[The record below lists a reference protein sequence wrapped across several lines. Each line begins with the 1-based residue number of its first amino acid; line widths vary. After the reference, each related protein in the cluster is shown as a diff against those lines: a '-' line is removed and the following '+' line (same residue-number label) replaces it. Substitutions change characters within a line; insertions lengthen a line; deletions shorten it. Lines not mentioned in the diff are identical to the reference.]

1 MACCTSSIAGGCIGG
16 LNLPALARYRTAPDN
31 PDAMPRPPGAYCR
44 VLGPVQVTLA
54 GADAPP
60 ELLWRKHV
68 ALLVYLARSPR
79 RRRTRE
85 HLVGLLWSERDEK
98 PARHSL
104 SEALRVFRRVLGD
117 DQVQAD
123 VDQIGLGADGVT
135 LDCDRFAELYAHGD
149 WPGAAALVEGDFLE
163 GLSIPDASQFEDWL
177 GGERVRWR
185 AQSVDALVRHADG
198 LLAQGD
204 AAAAA
209 TAALR
214 ARGVDRAS
222 EPAAR
227 AAMRALALAGDRAA
241 ALRVADDVAGVLADQ
256 VGTAPGPET
265 VRLIDRIREARVGR
279 RVLAAP
285 PAARPRPVLC
295 GRGSE
300 LAALAAAWER
310 AKSGR
315 GQVIIVEGEPG
326 EGKSRLIEE
335 LVARARLDDAAVAAA
350 RAVAVDQRKDWS
362 AVAGLLAAGLADA
375 PGIAGAPPDALA
387 ALVGLAPDLAVRFR
401 HTDAALPVGEGVR
414 DAVLAAAQE
423 RPVLLALD
431 DAHWI
436 DAATLESLPGLARDA
451 ARRPVL
457 LLFGLARGAPE
468 SGRLGAVRARV
479 GRELEG
485 EVIRLGRLD
494 PAALHALVAW
504 ALPAYAA
511 PDAQR
516 LARRVEQDTAG
527 IPLLAIALLEAVAD
541 GLKLAPDAP
550 AWPAPKRTLVDSLPN
565 DLPPA
570 VVGMVCLRFRRL
582 PAAAQQLLGAA
593 AALGERVDVGQL
605 ATATRLERTA
615 VEPALDLLE
624 WERWLAADARGY
636 VFTAPIVRS
645 ILLQEM
651 VTPGQAKRYR
661 ENRST

>member
-1 MACCTSSIAGGCIGG
+1 
-16 LNLPALARYRTAPDN
+16 
-31 PDAMPRPPGAYCR
+31 MPRPPGAYCR

-123 VDQIGLGADGVT
+123 VDQIGLGADGVA

-149 WPGAAALVEGDFLE
+149 WPGAAALVQGDFLE

-177 GGERVRWR
+177 AGERIRWR
-185 AQSVDALVRHADG
+185 AQSVDSLVRHADG
-198 LLAQGD
+198 LLTRGD

-214 ARGVDRAS
+214 AQGLDRAS

-227 AAMRALALAGDRAA
+227 AAMRTLALGGDRAA
-241 ALRVADDVAGVLADQ
+241 ALRVADDLTGVLADQ
-256 VGTAPGPET
+256 VGTAPAPET
-265 VRLIDRIREARVGR
+265 ARLIERIREARLGR
-279 RVLAAP
+279 RVAAAP
-285 PAARPRPVLC
+285 AAAAARPRPPLC
-295 GRGSE
+295 GRAAE
-300 LAALAAAWER
+300 LAALVAAWER

-315 GQVIIVEGEPG
+315 GQIVLVEGEPG

-335 LVARARLDDAAVAAA
+335 LVARARLDDATVAVA
-350 RAVAVDQRKDWS
+350 RAVAPDQEKEGS
-362 AVAGLLAAGLADA
+362 AVAGLLAAGLGDA
-375 PGIAGAPPDALA
+375 PGLAGAPAGALA
-387 ALVGLAPDLAVRFR
+387 ALGSLDPEVGARFVGPAPALLLADAVR
-401 HTDAALPVGEGVR
+401 AAVI
-414 DAVLAAAQE
+414 AAAQE
-423 RPVLLALD
+423 RPTLLALD
-431 DAHWI
+431 DAQWI
-436 DAATLESLPGLARDA
+436 DGATLETLPALTRDT

-457 LLFGLARGAPE
+457 LAFGLARGAPGDRRFE
-468 SGRLGAVRARV
+468 ALRASIGRD
-479 GRELEG
+479 LEG

-494 PAALHALVAW
+494 GTALGALVAW
-504 ALPAYAA
+504 ALPAYGPADVA
-511 PDAQR
+511 R
-516 LARRVEQDTAG
+516 LVRRLERDTAG
-527 IPLLAIALLEAVAD
+527 IPLLAVAVLEAVA
-541 GLKLAPDAP
+541 GGHKLAPEAP
-550 AWPAPKRTLVDSLPN
+550 AWPSPKRTLVDSLPN

-570 VVGMVCLRFRRL
+570 VVGVVCMRFRQL
-582 PAAAQQLLGAA
+582 PAAAQQVLGAA
-593 AALGERVDVGQL
+593 AALGERVDTAQL
-605 ATATRLERTA
+605 TTATRLDRIA
-615 VEPALDLLE
+615 VEQSLDLLE

-636 VFTAPIVRS
+636 VFTATIVRS

-661 ENRST
+661 ENRFT

>member
-1 MACCTSSIAGGCIGG
+1 MSRPAGV
-16 LNLPALARYRTAPDN
+16 
-31 PDAMPRPPGAYCR
+31 YCR
-44 VLGPVQVTLA
+44 VLGPVQVTVA

-85 HLVGLLWSERDEK
+85 HLVGLLWSDRDEK
-98 PARHSL
+98 QARHSL
-104 SEALRVFRRVLGD
+104 SEALRVFRRALGD
-117 DQVQAD
+117 DEVQAD
-123 VDQIGLGADGVT
+123 VDQAGLGADGVT
-135 LDCDRFAELYAHGD
+135 LDCDRFAELYARGD

-185 AQSVDALVRHADG
+185 AQSVDALIRYADG
-198 LLAQGD
+198 LLARGD
-204 AAAAA
+204 PAAAA

-214 ARGVDRAS
+214 ARDVDRAS

-285 PAARPRPVLC
+285 PAARPRPLLC

-310 AKSGR
+310 AKSG
-315 GQVIIVEGEPG
+315 
-326 EGKSRLIEE
+326 
-335 LVARARLDDAAVAAA
+335 
-350 RAVAVDQRKDWS
+350 
-362 AVAGLLAAGLADA
+362 
-375 PGIAGAPPDALA
+375 
-387 ALVGLAPDLAVRFR
+387 
-401 HTDAALPVGEGVR
+401 
-414 DAVLAAAQE
+414 
-423 RPVLLALD
+423 
-431 DAHWI
+431 
-436 DAATLESLPGLARDA
+436 LARDA
-451 ARRPVL
+451 TRRPVL

-468 SGRLGAVRARV
+468 SGRLDELRARV

-494 PAALHALVAW
+494 PVALRALVAW

-511 PDAQR
+511 PDADR
-516 LARRVEQDTAG
+516 LARRLENDTAG
-527 IPLLAIALLEAVAD
+527 LPLLAVAMLEAVAS
-541 GLKLAPDAP
+541 GYKLAPDAP
-550 AWPAPKRTLVDSLPN
+550 AWPSPQRTLVDSLPN

-570 VVGMVCLRFRRL
+570 VVGVVCLRFRQL

-645 ILLQEM
+645 IPLRQM
-651 VTPGQAKRYR
+651 VTRGQAKRYR

>member
-1 MACCTSSIAGGCIGG
+1 MSRPAGV
-16 LNLPALARYRTAPDN
+16 
-31 PDAMPRPPGAYCR
+31 YCR
-44 VLGPVQVTLA
+44 VLGPVQVTVA

-85 HLVGLLWSERDEK
+85 HLVGLLWSDRDEK
-98 PARHSL
+98 QARHSL

-123 VDQIGLGADGVT
+123 VDQIGLGADGLT
-135 LDCDRFAELYAHGD
+135 FDCDRFAQLYALGD

-185 AQSVDALVRHADG
+185 AQSVDSLVRHADG
-198 LLAQGD
+198 LLARGD

-241 ALRVADDVAGVLADQ
+241 ALRVADDLAGVLADQ

-285 PAARPRPVLC
+285 PAARPRPLLC

-310 AKSGR
+310 AKS
-315 GQVIIVEGEPG
+315 
-326 EGKSRLIEE
+326 RLIEE
-335 LVARARLDDAAVAAA
+335 LVARARLDHATVAAA

-375 PGIAGAPPDALA
+375 PGI
-387 ALVGLAPDLAVRFR
+387 
-401 HTDAALPVGEGVR
+401 
-414 DAVLAAAQE
+414 
-423 RPVLLALD
+423 
-431 DAHWI
+431 
-436 DAATLESLPGLARDA
+436 
-451 ARRPVL
+451 
-457 LLFGLARGAPE
+457 
-468 SGRLGAVRARV
+468 
-479 GRELEG
+479 
-485 EVIRLGRLD
+485 
-494 PAALHALVAW
+494 
-504 ALPAYAA
+504 
-511 PDAQR
+511 
-516 LARRVEQDTAG
+516 
-527 IPLLAIALLEAVAD
+527 
-541 GLKLAPDAP
+541 
-550 AWPAPKRTLVDSLPN
+550 
-565 DLPPA
+565 
-570 VVGMVCLRFRRL
+570 
-582 PAAAQQLLGAA
+582 
-593 AALGERVDVGQL
+593 
-605 ATATRLERTA
+605 
-615 VEPALDLLE
+615 
-624 WERWLAADARGY
+624 
-636 VFTAPIVRS
+636 
-645 ILLQEM
+645 
-651 VTPGQAKRYR
+651 
-661 ENRST
+661 

>member
-1 MACCTSSIAGGCIGG
+1 MYRRLLCT
-16 LNLPALARYRTAPDN
+16 AL
-31 PDAMPRPPGAYCR
+31 RPIIPGAMSRPAGVYCR
-44 VLGPVQVTLA
+44 VLGPVQVTVA

-85 HLVGLLWSERDEK
+85 HLVGLLWSDRDEK
-98 PARHSL
+98 QARHSL
-104 SEALRVFRRVLGD
+104 SEALRVFRRALGD
-117 DQVQAD
+117 DEVQAD

-135 LDCDRFAELYAHGD
+135 LDCDRFAELYARGD

-185 AQSVDALVRHADG
+185 AQSVDALIRYADG
-198 LLAQGD
+198 LLARGD
-204 AAAAA
+204 PAAAA

-214 ARGVDRAS
+214 ARDVDRAS

-227 AAMRALALAGDRAA
+227 AAMRAPAPAGRRAA
-241 ALRVADDVAGVLADQ
+241 AL
-256 VGTAPGPET
+256 P
-265 VRLIDRIREARVGR
+265 
-279 RVLAAP
+279 
-285 PAARPRPVLC
+285 
-295 GRGSE
+295 
-300 LAALAAAWER
+300 
-310 AKSGR
+310 
-315 GQVIIVEGEPG
+315 
-326 EGKSRLIEE
+326 
-335 LVARARLDDAAVAAA
+335 VAAA
-350 RAVAVDQRKDWS
+350 GAVAVDQRKDWS

-387 ALVGLAPDLAVRFR
+387 ALGSLAPDLAVRFR
-401 HTDAALPVGEGVR
+401 RVDAALPVGEAVR
-414 DAVLAAAQE
+414 DAVVAAAHE
-423 RPVLLALD
+423 RPVLLTLD
-431 DAHWI
+431 DAQWI
-436 DAATLESLPGLARDA
+436 DASTLESLPGLARDA
-451 ARRPVL
+451 TRRPVL

-468 SGRLGAVRARV
+468 SGRLDELRARV

-494 PAALHALVAW
+494 PVALRALVAW

-511 PDAQR
+511 PDADR
-516 LARRVEQDTAG
+516 LARRLENDTAG
-527 IPLLAIALLEAVAD
+527 LPLLAVAMLEAVAS
-541 GLKLAPDAP
+541 GYKLAPDAP
-550 AWPAPKRTLVDSLPN
+550 AWPSPQRTLVDSLPN

-570 VVGMVCLRFRRL
+570 VVGVVCLRFRQL

-651 VTPGQAKRYR
+651 FTPGQAKRYR

>member
-1 MACCTSSIAGGCIGG
+1 
-16 LNLPALARYRTAPDN
+16 
-31 PDAMPRPPGAYCR
+31 
-44 VLGPVQVTLA
+44 
-54 GADAPP
+54 
-60 ELLWRKHV
+60 
-68 ALLVYLARSPR
+68 
-79 RRRTRE
+79 
-85 HLVGLLWSERDEK
+85 
-98 PARHSL
+98 
-104 SEALRVFRRVLGD
+104 
-117 DQVQAD
+117 
-123 VDQIGLGADGVT
+123 
-135 LDCDRFAELYAHGD
+135 
-149 WPGAAALVEGDFLE
+149 
-163 GLSIPDASQFEDWL
+163 
-177 GGERVRWR
+177 
-185 AQSVDALVRHADG
+185 SVDALIRYADG
-198 LLAQGD
+198 LLARGD
-204 AAAAA
+204 PAARA

-214 ARGVDRAS
+214 ARDVDRAS

-335 LVARARLDDAAVAAA
+335 LVARARLD
-350 RAVAVDQRKDWS
+350 
-362 AVAGLLAAGLADA
+362 
-375 PGIAGAPPDALA
+375 
-387 ALVGLAPDLAVRFR
+387 
-401 HTDAALPVGEGVR
+401 
-414 DAVLAAAQE
+414 
-423 RPVLLALD
+423 
-431 DAHWI
+431 
-436 DAATLESLPGLARDA
+436 AATLESLPGLARDA
-451 ARRPVL
+451 TRRPVL

-468 SGRLGAVRARV
+468 SGRLDELRARV

-494 PAALHALVAW
+494 PVALRALVAW

-511 PDAQR
+511 PDADR
-516 LARRVEQDTAG
+516 LARRLENDTAG
-527 IPLLAIALLEAVAD
+527 LPLLAVAMLEAVAS
-541 GLKLAPDAP
+541 GYKLAPDAP
-550 AWPAPKRTLVDSLPN
+550 AWPSPQRTLVDSLPN

-570 VVGMVCLRFRRL
+570 VVGVVCLRFRQL

-593 AALGERVDVGQL
+593 AALGGRVDVGQL

-636 VFTAPIVRS
+636 VF
-645 ILLQEM
+645 
-651 VTPGQAKRYR
+651 
-661 ENRST
+661 